1 MIKYKG
7 DLVFLFL
14 FALMLNVF
22 ACENVRQNTLTRN
35 IDRIFKDLSAKD
47 GPGASVAVI
56 RKGKIE
62 YSRQYGSAQVEYDLP
77 INENTIFHVAS
88 VSKQFAAMSV
98 MLLAYDG
105 KLDLDDEVQ
114 KYLPYVPKFNHPVT
128 IRQMIQ
134 MTSGI
139 RDQWE
144 LLAIGGWRLDDVIT
158 TEHVLQLIKRQKE
171 LNFEP
176 NTQYLYSNMNYT
188 LLGQIVEEVS
198 GKTLAEFSS
207 ERIFGPLGMNSTHFH
222 DDHEHIVDDRSYSYK
237 EIEGTLKKSVLS
249 YANVGATSLFTTAN
263 DLVKW
268 LDNFR
273 HRRVG
278 GVELLDEMLTQGILK
293 NQEKIAYA
301 HGVVIGDYK
310 GLKTVSHGGAD
321 AGFRSHV
328 VWFPDKEVGIVVLTN
343 LASAGPSGRVYKIA
357 DLLFEKEFSQY
368 SEAANRNEPET
379 IVVDDK
385 ILNSIIGRYQIDS
398 DVEVEL
404 YKRWSSVYAKF
415 ENGDPVRLTPVGES
429 KFWAKDLKKII
440 EFKIGNN
447 SSDNYFI
454 IVNED
459 GLESGKGVQMD
470 PFTVSDSELK
480 QLKGKYYS
488 PELEALYTI
497 SPQSNGL
504 IASHIRHGE
513 IELKPIFKNQYMGD
527 KWFFSSLSIQKE
539 DDIVTGFILNGGRV
553 KNLKFIKLD
562 KPLPDLPIISE
573 ASSIP
578 EYPFPL
584 PTGEYGIGMKEYF
597 WTDKSREET
606 FTKNKH
612 DFRNVNVRVWYPTD
626 INTGQKAKYITNQNE
641 FGSNTEFNMVQ
652 HVKTNA
658 LNNAQPLKKI
668 KPFPVLIYNHGGS
681 WTRFTSTFTTEELAS
696 HGYVVFSIGHNGFN
710 KTQFLPDG
718 TSVLMDTLSLPEPTG
733 DFKKDAIKFW
743 EYLDEFHFPQWVAD
757 IRFVIEKTI
766 TLNNNGHFKNILDL
780 DNIGLY
786 GWSFGGAAS
795 IQTAIDDKR
804 VKAAIDHDGQLF
816 GKADQEII
824 TTPFMLFHA
833 GDVPEAPKGKNDE
846 ETENNKRIMDELI
859 EIVETKDAQL
869 KEKSTND
876 WYDITIDGAN
886 HGHFSDLVLFY
897 PNYAGDL
904 PAKRAYKIINA
915 LTVSFF
921 DHYLKQSPSDLLGNP
936 VSNFSEVQ
944 MIKKLIND

>member
-1 MIKYKG
+1 MMKYKG

-14 FALMLNVF
+14 FALMFNAF

-77 INENTIFHVAS
+77 VNENTIFHVAS
-88 VSKQFAAMSV
+88 VSKQFTAMSV

-105 KLDLDDEVQ
+105 KLGLNDEVQ

-188 LLGQIVEEVS
+188 LLGQMVEEVS

-207 ERIFGPLGMNSTHFH
+207 ERIFGPLGMRSTHFH
-222 DDHEHIVDDRSYSYK
+222 DDHEHIVDNRAYSYK
-237 EIEGTLKKSVLS
+237 EIEGELKKSVLS

-263 DLVKW
+263 DLARW

-273 HRRVG
+273 HARIG

-293 NQEKIAYA
+293 SQEKIAYA

-328 VWFPDKEVGIVVLTN
+328 VWFPEKEVGIVVLTN
-343 LASAGPSGRVYKIA
+343 LASAGPSGRAYKIA
-357 DLLFEKEFSQY
+357 DLLFKKEFSQY
-368 SEAANRNEPET
+368 SEPIDKSKLEA

-385 ILNSIIGRYQIDS
+385 ILNSIIGRYQMDMAE
-398 DVEVEL
+398 EVEL
-404 YKRWSSVYAKF
+404 YKRWSSIYAKF
-415 ENGDPVRLTPVGES
+415 KDGDPVRLTPVGEN
-429 KFWAKDLKKII
+429 KFWIKDLEMIL
-440 EFKIGNN
+440 EFKIGNDL
-447 SSDNYFI
+447 SDKSFTVY
-454 IVNED
+454 NEE
-459 GLESGKGVQMD
+459 GMESNKGIYID
-470 PFTVSDSELK
+470 PFKVSDSELK
-480 QLKGKYYS
+480 LLEGKYYS

-497 SPQSNGL
+497 SPKSNGL
-504 IASHIRHGE
+504 IANHIRHGK
-513 IELKPIFKNQYMGD
+513 IELKPIFKNQYTGD

-539 DDIVTGFILNGGRV
+539 DGIVTGFLLNGGRV

-562 KPLPDLPIISE
+562 KPLPDLPTIST

-584 PTGEYGIGMKEYF
+584 PSGEYNIGMREYL
-597 WTDKSREET
+597 WTDKSREEI
-606 FTKNKH
+606 FTKNKD
-612 DFRNVNVRVWYPTD
+612 DFRNVNVRVWYPTN
-626 INTGQKAKYITNQNE
+626 INTGQKGKYISNQNE

-658 LNNAQPLKKI
+658 INDATPLRKI
-668 KPFPVLIYNHGGS
+668 KPFPVLIYNHGGG

-710 KTQFLPDG
+710 KTQFLPNG
-718 TSVLMDTLSLPEPTG
+718 SSVVIDTLLFPDPTG
-733 DFKKDAIKFW
+733 DLKIDALESWK
-743 EYLDEFHFPQWVAD
+743 YLDKFHFPQWVAD
-757 IRFVIEKTI
+757 IRFVIKKI
-766 TLNNNGHFKNILDL
+766 TSLNNSGHFKNILDL

-795 IQTAIDDKR
+795 IEASIFDKR
-804 VKAAIDHDGQLF
+804 IKAAIDHDGQLF
-816 GKADQEII
+816 GNAHREII
-824 TTPFMLFHA
+824 TSPFMLFHS
-833 GDVPEAPKGKNDE
+833 GKVPEAPKGKNDK
-846 ETENNKRIMDELI
+846 ETEKNERIMEDLI
-859 EIVETKDAQL
+859 KMVRTRDAQL
-869 KEKSTND
+869 KKKSTND

-897 PNYAGDL
+897 PGYAGDL
-904 PAKRAYKIINA
+904 PAKKAHRIINT

-921 DHYLKQSPSDLLGNP
+921 DQYLKKLPSKLLENP
-936 VSNFSEVQ
+936 NFNYSEVK

>member
-14 FALMLNVF
+14 FAFLFNAF

-47 GPGASVAVI
+47 SPGASVAVI

-105 KLDLDDEVQ
+105 KLDLDNEVQ

-188 LLGQIVEEVS
+188 LLGQVVEEVS

-237 EIEGTLKKSVLS
+237 EIEGELKKSVLS
-249 YANVGATSLFTTAN
+249 YANVGATSLFTTAK
-263 DLVKW
+263 DLAKW

-273 HRRVG
+273 HKSVG
-278 GVELLDEMLTQGILK
+278 GPELLDELLTQGIL
-293 NQEKIAYA
+293 NNEEKISYA

-343 LASAGPSGRVYKIA
+343 LATAGPSGRAYKIA

-385 ILNSIIGRYQIDS
+385 LLNSIISRYKIDTG
-398 DVEVEL
+398 VEVEL

-415 ENGDPVRLTPVGES
+415 ENKDPVRLAPVGEN
-429 KFWAKDLKKII
+429 KFWVKDLKKTL
-440 EFKIGNN
+440 EFKIGSN

-454 IVNED
+454 IFNED
-459 GLESGKGVQMD
+459 GLESGKGVQTD
-470 PFTVSDSELK
+470 PFTVSESELK
-480 QLKGKYYS
+480 KLKGKYYS

-497 SPQSNGL
+497 SPKSNGL

-553 KNLKFIKLD
+553 KHLKFIKLD
-562 KPLPDLPIISE
+562 NPLPDLAIISE
-573 ASSIP
+573 PSIIP
-578 EYPFPL
+578 EYPFPA
-584 PTGEYGIGMKEYF
+584 PSGKYSIGMKEYF
-597 WTDKSREET
+597 WTDKSREEI
-606 FTKNKH
+606 FTKNKD
-612 DFRNVNVRVWYPTD
+612 DFRNVNIRVWYPTD
-626 INTGQKAKYITNQNE
+626 KNTGQKAKYITNQDE
-641 FGSNTEFNMVQ
+641 FGSNTELNMVQ

-668 KPFPVLIYNHGGS
+668 KPFPVLIYNHGAG

-696 HGYVVFSIGHNGFN
+696 HGFVVFSIGHNGLN

-718 TSVLMDTLSLPEPTG
+718 TSVLMDTLSFPEPTG
-733 DFKKDAIKFW
+733 DFKKDAIQSW

-757 IRFVIEKTI
+757 IEFVLGKIAE
-766 TLNNNGHFKNILDL
+766 LNNGGYFNNILDL
-780 DNIGLY
+780 ENIGLY

-795 IQTAIDDKR
+795 IETAISNKQI
-804 VKAAIDHDGQLF
+804 KAAVNHDGQLF
-816 GKADQEII
+816 GKSHQETI
-824 TTPFMLFHA
+824 TKPFMLFHA
-833 GDVPEAPKGKNDE
+833 GDVPDAPEGENDKE
-846 ETENNKRIMDELI
+846 KENNKRIMDELI
-859 EIVETKDAQL
+859 EIVRIKNKQL
-869 KEKSTND
+869 KEKATHD
-876 WYDITIDGAN
+876 WFDVTINGAN
-886 HGHFSDLVLFY
+886 HGHFSDLLLFY
-897 PNYAGDL
+897 PDYAGDL
-904 PAKRAYKIINA
+904 SAKRAHKIINA
-915 LTVSFF
+915 LTVAFF
-921 DHYLKQSPSDLLGNP
+921 NHYLKGNPLDLLNGP
-936 VSNFSEVQ
+936 ESNFPEVK
-944 MIKKLIND
+944 MVKN

>member
-14 FALMLNVF
+14 FTFLFNTF

-47 GPGASVAVI
+47 SPGASVAVI

-105 KLDLDDEVQ
+105 KLDLDNEVQ

-188 LLGQIVEEVS
+188 LLGQVVEEVS

-237 EIEGTLKKSVLS
+237 EIEGELKKSVLS
-249 YANVGATSLFTTAN
+249 YANVGATSLFTTAK
-263 DLVKW
+263 DLAKW

-273 HRRVG
+273 HKSVG
-278 GVELLDEMLTQGILK
+278 GPELLDELLTQGIL
-293 NQEKIAYA
+293 NNEEKISYA

-343 LASAGPSGRVYKIA
+343 LATAGPSGRAYKIA

-385 ILNSIIGRYQIDS
+385 LLNSIISRYKIDTG
-398 DVEVEL
+398 VEVEL

-415 ENGDPVRLTPVGES
+415 ENKDPVRLAPVGEN
-429 KFWAKDLKKII
+429 KFWVKDLKKTL
-440 EFKIGNN
+440 EFKIGSN

-454 IVNED
+454 IFNED
-459 GLESGKGVQMD
+459 GLESGKGVQTD
-470 PFTVSDSELK
+470 PFTVSESELK
-480 QLKGKYYS
+480 KLKGKYYS

-497 SPQSNGL
+497 SPKSNGL

-553 KNLKFIKLD
+553 KHLKFIKLD
-562 KPLPDLPIISE
+562 NPLPDLPIISE
-573 ASSIP
+573 PSIIP
-578 EYPFPL
+578 EYPFPA
-584 PTGEYGIGMKEYF
+584 PSGKYSIGMKEYF
-597 WTDKSREET
+597 WTDKSREEI
-606 FTKNKH
+606 FTKNKD
-612 DFRNVNVRVWYPTD
+612 DFRNVNIRVWYPTD
-626 INTGQKAKYITNQNE
+626 KNTGQKAKYITNQDE
-641 FGSNTEFNMVQ
+641 FGSNTELNMVQ

-668 KPFPVLIYNHGGS
+668 KPFPVLIYNHGAG

-696 HGYVVFSIGHNGFN
+696 HGFVVFSIGHNGLN

-718 TSVLMDTLSLPEPTG
+718 TSVLMDTSSFPEPTG
-733 DFKKDAIKFW
+733 DFKKDAIQSW
-743 EYLDEFHFPQWVAD
+743 EYLDEYHFPQWVAD
-757 IRFVIEKTI
+757 IEFVLGKIVE
-766 TLNNNGHFKNILDL
+766 LNNGGYFNNILDL
-780 DNIGLY
+780 ENIGLY

-795 IQTAIDDKR
+795 IETAISNKQI
-804 VKAAIDHDGQLF
+804 KAAVNHDGQLF
-816 GKADQEII
+816 GKSHQETIAK
-824 TTPFMLFHA
+824 PFMLFHA
-833 GDVPEAPKGKNDE
+833 GDVPDAPEGENDKE
-846 ETENNKRIMDELI
+846 KENNKRIMDELI
-859 EIVETKDAQL
+859 EIVRIKNNQL
-869 KEKSTND
+869 KEKATHD
-876 WYDITIDGAN
+876 WFDVTINGAN
-886 HGHFSDLVLFY
+886 HGHFSDLLLFY
-897 PNYAGDL
+897 PDYAGDL
-904 PAKRAYKIINA
+904 SAKRAHKIINA
-915 LTVSFF
+915 LTVAFF
-921 DHYLKQSPSDLLGNP
+921 NHYLKGNPLDLLNGP
-936 VSNFSEVQ
+936 ESNFPEVK
-944 MIKKLIND
+944 MVKN